1 MNPRTLLS
9 ALTLVVLLWAASLP
23 AAPGERFAS
32 GLLFQIT
39 GSADEAC
46 WVFGTIHSEDP
57 RVIDLPTAVRDAFES
72 ADAVVLEVV
81 PDAQAI
87 LQSMVRMVYTDGR
100 SLESVVGPELYR
112 EAVEAAGDIGMP
124 EAAIKDFKPWALV
137 TLLSAPPGSTG
148 EFLDLRLYRQAAEA
162 GKRVEGLET
171 IDEQLSVFEG
181 LSEADQVTLLRETLE
196 VRGELPAVFERLLL
210 AYVDRDLQ
218 RLQGLSEQYLQG
230 GDPALAERFRSA
242 ALDVRN
248 ARMAERMAPILEQ
261 GGCFIA
267 VGALHLP
274 GGDGVLERLERR
286 GFTVRLAY

>member
-1 MNPRTLLS
+1 MNPRARAS
-9 ALTLVVLLWAASLP
+9 ALTLVVLLWAASLS
-23 AAPGERFAS
+23 AVSAERFPS
-32 GLLFQIT
+32 GLLFEIT
-39 GSADEAC
+39 GPGGDAC

-57 RVIDLPTAVRDAFES
+57 RVIDLPTPVQEAFES

-100 SLESVVGPELYR
+100 SLESVVGPKLYR

-137 TLLSAPPGSTG
+137 TLLSVPPGSTG
-148 EFLDLRLYRQAAEA
+148 EFLDLRLYREAAEA

-171 IDEQLSVFEG
+171 IDEQLAVFEG
-181 LSEADQVTLLRETLE
+181 LSEADQVTLLRETLA
-196 VRGELPAVFERLLL
+196 VRGELPAVFERLLV
-210 AYVDRDLQ
+210 AYVERDLL

-230 GDPALAERFRSA
+230 SDPALAERFRSA

-248 ARMAERMAPILEQ
+248 ARMAERMAPILNE

-274 GGDGVLERLERR
+274 GDDGLLERLERG
-286 GFTVRLAY
+286 GFGVRLAY